1 MIAEVDH
8 KLQAHA
14 RVCKGNKVKF
24 LKKQLL
30 VNKYFMA
37 KGSTFEGCRT
47 RMGYPN
53 KLKLTRM
60 IHKGIS

>member
-14 RVCKGNKVKF
+14 RVCKENKEKI
-24 LKKQLL
+24 KKQQLL
-30 VNKYFMA
+30 VKKYFVP